1 MLLPPVLNTPA
12 ASAGQVSLH
21 LALPADLL
29 VFRGHFDEAAVVP
42 GVAQVHWAVQF
53 ACQYLGLAPGA
64 QDLLNLKFIRPML
77 PGATPEL
84 TLSWDAE
91 RQRLSFRYADAAGAY
106 SQASLQWP

>member
-1 MLLPPVLNTPA
+1 MLLPPVLSAPA
-12 ASAGQVSLH
+12 SSAGQVRLQ
-21 LALPADLL
+21 LALPPELM

-64 QDLLNLKFIRPML
+64 QDVLNIKFVRPML

-84 TLSWDAE
+84 QLDWDAE
-91 RQRLSFRYADAAGAY
+91 RQRLSFRYADATGPY